1 MNNEH
6 LKICNSFKPYSALLV
21 TSYCSQH
28 RKDSLCALHVWLD
41 GLCALHAWLDGLC
54 ALHVWLDG
62 LCALHAWLDGLCAL
76 HAWLD
81 GLCALRAWL
90 DGLCALH
97 AWLDGLCALCAW
109 FCVSRKGGTGEGGW
123 VHPQGDM
130 QMVTARLGS
139 QSAMV
144 GTRWANSCHGC
155 MDRHRKCY
163 SHFVGVSFLEGKA
176 ALALSGCMT
185 TESADHCML
194 VNEWAWSRS

>member
-6 LKICNSFKPYSALLV
+6 LKICNPFKPYSALLV

-28 RKDSLCALHVWLD
+28 RKDSLCALH
-41 GLCALHAWLDGLC
+41 
-54 ALHVWLDG
+54 
-62 LCALHAWLDGLCAL
+62 
-76 HAWLD
+76 AWLD

-90 DGLCALH
+90 DGLCALRTWLDGLCALRAWLDDLCALC

-130 QMVTARLGS
+130 QMVTARLGC

-144 GTRWANSCHGC
+144 GTR
-155 MDRHRKCY
+155 
-163 SHFVGVSFLEGKA
+163 
-176 ALALSGCMT
+176 
-185 TESADHCML
+185 
-194 VNEWAWSRS
+194 